1 MSLVTRCP
9 ACATPFKV
17 VRDQLRISDGW
28 VRCGR
33 CSQVFD
39 ATVDLQ
45 DAAEFHVE
53 TPAPPI
59 SSALD
64 APMPDEVVEAI
75 PGDVAAPIE
84 SAEAFEPPAGA
95 QQPEG
100 ESISAD
106 AETDFYDDLHEALTA
121 VQALPAPES
130 VSAAPLAA
138 YDDDADR
145 AHTPA
150 REMVPD
156 VAWPDA
162 DMLSLGDEGRLAV
175 RPPVPPPLSFPDIDL
190 SLPSSLP
197 AAAVP
202 APVSAV
208 VPTDAGSI
216 PDDGSNVQ
224 LQKALRRAR
233 AKSAK
238 IAKAKARGQKVAT
251 VETAP
256 VVLSASEP
264 EPSTEP
270 MVAEMPPFFGAE
282 AAKSFWQRPA
292 VRGLMAL
299 LAFLGVVLLL
309 GQMVY
314 QERDLIVAR
323 QPSLRPALQSMC
335 RVFGCE
341 VSALRQ
347 INDIKVDGASFAR
360 EKNDDGYRFS
370 FTLRNGAEVPL
381 AMPAVELS
389 LLDTQERAVVRRVL
403 MPAEF
408 GAPNVLPARS
418 ERSASLSL
426 RLTGPEAALMP
437 PVVGFRVETL
447 YP

>member
-17 VRDQLRISDGW
+17 VKDQLRISDGW

-45 DAAEFHVE
+45 EAAEFHVE
-53 TPAPPI
+53 TPAAPH
-59 SSALD
+59 SSD
-64 APMPDEVVEAI
+64 APMPAAVVEEL
-75 PGDVAAPIE
+75 PRDVGAPIE
-84 SAEAFEPPAGA
+84 SAEAFEPPVETQLPHGDSI
-95 QQPEG
+95 
-100 ESISAD
+100 ESAE
-106 AETDFYDDLHEALTA
+106 AETDFFDDLHEALTA
-121 VQALPAPES
+121 SQARPLPEPMSEASLVP
-130 VSAAPLAA
+130 

-150 REMVPD
+150 RELAPD

-162 DMLSLGDEGRLAV
+162 DMLSLGDEGRVAV
-175 RPPVPPPLSFPDIDL
+175 RPPVPPPLSFPNIDL
-190 SLPSSLP
+190 SLPSSPP
-197 AAAVP
+197 AAAAL
-202 APVSAV
+202 APVFAAAPTVVGSAS
-208 VPTDAGSI
+208 DEA
-216 PDDGSNVQ
+216 SNVQ

-233 AKSAK
+233 VKSAK
-238 IAKAKARGQKVAT
+238 IAKAKARERKASPPD
-251 VETAP
+251 TAP
-256 VVLSASEP
+256 VVLAASEP
-264 EPSTEP
+264 EPATEP
-270 MVAEMPPFFGAE
+270 MAAEMPSFFGAE
-282 AAKSFWQRPA
+282 AGKGFWQRPA
-292 VRGLMAL
+292 VRGSMAL

-309 GQMVY
+309 GQMAY

-335 RVFGCE
+335 RVLGCE

-370 FTLRNGAEVPL
+370 FTLRNAAEVPL
-381 AMPAVELS
+381 AMPSVELS

-418 ERSASLSL
+418 ERSASLLL
-426 RLTGPEAALMP
+426 RLSGPEAALMP
-437 PVVGFRVETL
+437 PVAGFRVETL

>member
-45 DAAEFHVE
+45 DATGFHVE
-53 TPAPPI
+53 TPVPPLA
-59 SSALD
+59 SELD
-64 APMPDEVVEAI
+64 VPMRDEVVETI
-75 PGDVAAPIE
+75 PGDMAAPGDP
-84 SAEAFEPPAGA
+84 APVEPPAEA
-95 QQPEG
+95 QQWGG
-100 ESISAD
+100 EPALAD
-106 AETDFYDDLHEALTA
+106 AETDFFDDLQEALTA
-121 VQALPAPES
+121 VQALPAPAS
-130 VSAAPLAA
+130 VPAAPLAA
-138 YDDDADR
+138 DDDDADR

-150 REMVPD
+150 GEMVPD
-156 VAWPDA
+156 VAWPAA
-162 DMLSLGDEGRLAV
+162 DMLSLGDEGRAAV
-175 RPPVPPPLSFPDIDL
+175 RPPVPPPLSFPDLDL
-190 SLPSSLP
+190 SLASSSLP
-197 AAAVP
+197 ATVVP
-202 APVSAV
+202 ATASAE
-208 VPTDAGSI
+208 DATNTRFM

-238 IAKAKARGQKVAT
+238 IAKAKAREQKAAP

-270 MVAEMPPFFGAE
+270 MVAEMPAFFGTD
-282 AAKSFWQRPA
+282 AAKGFWQRPA
-292 VRGLMAL
+292 VRSAMGL
-299 LAFLGVVLLL
+299 LAVLGVVLLL
-309 GQMVY
+309 GQMAY

-335 RVFGCE
+335 KVLGCE

-370 FTLRNGAEVPL
+370 FTLRNAAEVPL

-426 RLTGPEAALMP
+426 RFTGPEAALMP
-437 PVVGFRVETL
+437 PVAGFRVETL

>member
-45 DAAEFHVE
+45 DATEFHVE
-53 TPAPPI
+53 PPVPPLA
-59 SSALD
+59 SRLD
-64 APMPDEVVEAI
+64 APVRDEVAEAI
-75 PGDVAAPIE
+75 PGDVTAPHGP
-84 SAEAFEPPAGA
+84 AEPVEPPTEA
-95 QQPEG
+95 QLRSG
-100 ESISAD
+100 EPTSD
-106 AETDFYDDLHEALTA
+106 EAETDFFDDLQEALTA
-121 VQALPAPES
+121 VQALPAPPS
-130 VSAAPLAA
+130 VSAAPLTAD
-138 YDDDADR
+138 DDDADR
-145 AHTPA
+145 ARSPA
-150 REMVPD
+150 GERVPD
-156 VAWPDA
+156 MAWPDA
-162 DMLSLGDEGRLAV
+162 DMLSLGDEGRAAV
-175 RPPVPPPLSFPDIDL
+175 RPPVPPPLSFPDLDL
-190 SLPSSLP
+190 SLASSLP
-197 AAAVP
+197 ATVVP
-202 APVSAV
+202 ASASAEEAAH
-208 VPTDAGSI
+208 TGSM
-216 PDDGSNVQ
+216 PDDGSHVQ

-238 IAKAKARGQKVAT
+238 IAKAKAREQKAAP

-270 MVAEMPPFFGAE
+270 MAADMPPFFGID
-282 AAKSFWQRPA
+282 AAKGFWQRPA
-292 VRGLMAL
+292 VRSAMGL
-299 LAFLGVVLLL
+299 LAVLGGVLLL
-309 GQMVY
+309 GQMAY

-335 RVFGCE
+335 KVLGCE
-341 VSALRQ
+341 ISALRQ

-370 FTLRNGAEVPL
+370 FTLRNAAEVPL

-437 PVVGFRVETL
+437 PVAGFRVETL

>member
-39 ATVDLQ
+39 ATVDLH
-45 DAAEFHVE
+45 DAAEFSVE
-53 TPAPPI
+53 SPDVPPSPVAEPVAEEHPHEDVAPHEPAAVDEPPP
-59 SSALD
+59 SALPQSHAD
-64 APMPDEVVEAI
+64 SV
-75 PGDVAAPIE
+75 E
-84 SAEAFEPPAGA
+84 SA
-95 QQPEG
+95 
-100 ESISAD
+100 D
-106 AETDFYDDLHEALTA
+106 VETDFFDDFHD
-121 VQALPAPES
+121 APS
-130 VSAAPLAA
+130 DHPAAPSGEPVRAPGAA
-138 YDDDADR
+138 HDEEGAHADS
-145 AHTPA
+145 PVGGI
-150 REMVPD
+150 VPD

-162 DMLSLGDEGRLAV
+162 DMLSLGDEGRVAV
-175 RPPVPPPLSFPDIDL
+175 RPPEPPPLSFPDIDL
-190 SLPSSLP
+190 SLTSPP
-197 AAAVP
+197 AASVP
-202 APVSAV
+202 VAAAAA
-208 VPTDAGSI
+208 TDAEPEPEPEPASE
-216 PDDGSNVQ
+216 DASQVQ

-233 AKSAK
+233 VKSAK
-238 IAKAKARGQKVAT
+238 IARANKARERKAAQAD
-251 VETAP
+251 TAP
-256 VVLSASEP
+256 VVLAASEF
-264 EPSTEP
+264 EPATLP
-270 MVAEMPPFFGAE
+270 MAAEIPPFLGAE
-282 AAKSFWQRPA
+282 PANGFWQRSA
-292 VRGLMAL
+292 VRRSMAL
-299 LAFLGVVLLL
+299 LAVLGVVLLL
-309 GQMVY
+309 AQMAY

-323 QPSLRPALQSMC
+323 QPSLRPAMTSMC

-341 VSALRQ
+341 ISALRQ

-370 FTLRNGAEVPL
+370 FTLRNGADVPL

-426 RLTGPEAALMP
+426 RLTGPEAARMP
-437 PVVGFRVETL
+437 PVAGFRVETL